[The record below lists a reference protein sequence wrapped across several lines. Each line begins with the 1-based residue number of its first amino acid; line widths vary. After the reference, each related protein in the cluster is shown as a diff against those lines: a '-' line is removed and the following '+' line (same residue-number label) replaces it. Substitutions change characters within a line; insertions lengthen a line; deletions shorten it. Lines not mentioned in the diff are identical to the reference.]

1 MAQFFFFLINSLAF
15 SSSRE
20 AVRYINENLTI
31 GTDDLGRE
39 CLINAAK
46 TSMSSKIIG
55 VYPFCCTVHENVPL
69 AGICRLWAQFVV
81 YLPQPRSLS
90 DADFFANMVV
100 DAALAVKFVDS
111 KGVARYPIN
120 SVNVL
125 KAHGRSQ
132 KESFLVNG
140 YALNCTVGS
149 QGTFVR
155 EKFPNFKCRPGD

>member
-1 MAQFFFFLINSLAF
+1 MVTVFVFCTSSVVIGSVRRQWSLT
-15 SSSRE
+15 RE
-20 AVRYINENLTI
+20 
-31 GTDDLGRE
+31 
-39 CLINAAK
+39 
-46 TSMSSKIIG
+46 
-55 VYPFCCTVHENVPL
+55 PP
-69 AGICRLWAQFVV
+69 
-81 YLPQPRSLS
+81 S

-100 DAALAVKFVDS
+100 DAALAVKFVDG

-149 QGTFVR
+149 QGKGCGRGCVF
-155 EKFPNFKCRPGD
+155 